1 MSTCRRK
8 SDIARGVLGT
18 SSRRCAHSE
27 QLRRLKVQQEHMQ
40 HKSMVQED
48 HFRKSQK
55 PLQRPWH
62 QRKQPRQPAR
72 PVGVAKIGLGHGR
85 AEAERRPFSIRL
97 L

>member
-8 SDIARGVLGT
+8 SDIAWRTGHFLPARYKNGASKFNKST
-18 SSRRCAHSE
+18 C
-27 QLRRLKVQQEHMQ
+27 
-40 HKSMVQED
+40 KSMVQED

-62 QRKQPRQPAR
+62 HRKQPRQPAR
-72 PVGVAKIGLGHGR
+72 PVGVAKIGLWHGR

>member
-1 MSTCRRK
+1 MSTCWRK
-8 SDIARGVLGT
+8 PDVIARGVVLGT
-18 SSRRCAHSE
+18 SSGLAK
-27 QLRRLKVQQEHMQ
+27 RRLKVQQEHMQ

>member
-1 MSTCRRK
+1 MSSRV
-8 SDIARGVLGT
+8 AYWALP
-18 SSRRCAHSE
+18 SRRCAFTQSK
-27 QLRRLKVQQEHMQ
+27 LRRLKVPQEHMQ
-40 HKSMVQED
+40 HKSMQED